1 MRKSVRHFGHTHYR
15 RNQYHSLVSFVM
27 DGDFWKIKD
36 IELMEEQRRFNGG
49 WVDFFPEVI
58 LRR

>member
-1 MRKSVRHFGHTHYR
+1 
-15 RNQYHSLVSFVM
+15 M

-49 WVDFFPEVI
+49 WVDFFPELT